1 MRLTH
6 ALDDAFASRSY
17 VRVLRALDEL
27 PVGLPASARE
37 LARRSGLSHP
47 TTSSAL
53 ASLATQGIVIAR
65 RAVQTDAFEL
75 NRRHTLTERLRSL
88 FEWERQLPEELVN
101 FLGREI
107 ERRAP
112 WVFSAYLFG
121 SSVRGEMTRT
131 SDIDLAVVVPDPG
144 KKDET
149 ELALERVADAIRE
162 RFGNRLGVTVGVSSI
177 NNLRRPGRPGHRLW
191 TQIVQEGIAVID
203 REKSAGS
210 PRMSRPSH
218 V

>member
-6 ALDDAFASRSY
+6 ALDDVFTSRSY

-47 TTSSAL
+47 TTSGVL

-65 RAVQTDAFEL
+65 RALQKDAFEL
-75 NRRHTLTERLRSL
+75 NRRHTLTERLRPL
-88 FEWERQLPEELVN
+88 FEWERQLREDLVN

-112 WVFSAYLFG
+112 WISSAYLFG
-121 SSVRGEMTRT
+121 SFARGEMART
-131 SDIDLAVVVPDPG
+131 SDIDLAVVIPDLATRS
-144 KKDET
+144 ET

-162 RFGNRLGVTVGVSSI
+162 RFGNRLGVTIGVSPI

-203 REKSAGS
+203 REKSKGS
-210 PRMSRPSH
+210 PSLSRPGH

>member
-6 ALDDAFASRSY
+6 ALDDVFASRSY

-47 TTSSAL
+47 TTSGVL

-65 RAVQTDAFEL
+65 RALQADAFEL
-75 NRRHTLTERLRSL
+75 NRRHTLAERLRSL
-88 FEWERQLPEELVN
+88 FEWERQLREELVN

-112 WVFSAYLFG
+112 WISSAYLFG
-121 SSVRGEMTRT
+121 SFARGEMTRT
-131 SDIDLAVVVPDPG
+131 SDIDLAVLISDPARRS
-144 KKDET
+144 ET
-149 ELALERVADAIRE
+149 ELALARVADAIRE
-162 RFGNRLGVTVGVSSI
+162 RFGNRLGVTIGVSPI
-177 NNLRRPGRPGHRLW
+177 NNLRRPGRPGQRLW

-203 REKSAGS
+203 REKSKGS
-210 PRMSRPSH
+210 PRMSGSGH
-218 V
+218 L